1 MKENRNSHAYITSAY
16 DQPIAQVKLKANNSK
31 KEASTKQRP
40 TMGGKTISAINKAQ
54 SKVKMTPQELKSL
67 SRRINP
73 SEPLATPHSSPTKP
87 PLPSSSSSSLP
98 SSKKR
103 RNSQQPQTQPTK
115 IIKIN
120 DDETQFICEPCNK
133 KYKTR
138 NGLAYHSERCKYKSI
153 ESNVIIKCI
162 CQDDTTTND
171 SSTMIEC
178 VACNT
183 WLHLRCVG
191 SVTNE
196 ANYRCIR
203 CTKEDHSSKIIKLSE
218 LYPKV
223 KEDTTEYH
231 YISLFTDEPQNTF
244 FEDGLTPSADFRDWQ
259 TETPCLL
266 LSEEP
271 SSSPP
276 NYFSSPPNDFS
287 SSGLLSPTLLPQ
299 SDWLHF
305 ANFELDFQAQ
315 QENI

>member
-16 DQPIAQVKLKANNSK
+16 DQPISQVKVKANNSK

-73 SEPLATPHSSPTKP
+73 SEPLATPHSSPAKP
-87 PLPSSSSSSLP
+87 PLPSSSSLSL
-98 SSKKR
+98 SKRR

-138 NGLAYHSERCKYKSI
+138 NGLAYHLERCKYKSI
-153 ESNVIIKCI
+153 ESKVIIKCI

-231 YISLFTDEPQNTF
+231 YISLFTDEPRNTF
-244 FEDGLTPSADFRDWQ
+244 FEDGLTPSADFSDWQ

-266 LSEEP
+266 FSEDP

-276 NYFSSPPNDFS
+276 YDFSSPPNDFY

-299 SDWLHF
+299 SDWFHF

>member
-16 DQPIAQVKLKANNSK
+16 DQLNTQVKAKSNNSK

-40 TMGGKTISAINKAQ
+40 TMGGKTISAVNKAQ

-73 SEPLATPHSSPTKP
+73 SEPLTTPHSSPTKP
-87 PLPSSSSSSLP
+87 PLPSSCLSSSS
-98 SSKKR
+98 KR
-103 RNSQQPQTQPTK
+103 RQKSQQPQTQPTK

-120 DDETQFICEPCNK
+120 DDEAQFICEPCNK

-153 ESNVIIKCI
+153 ESKVIIKCI
-162 CQDDTTTND
+162 CQDDTTIND

-178 VACNT
+178 MACNT
-183 WLHLRCVG
+183 WLHLKCVG

-203 CTKEDHSSKIIKLSE
+203 CTKEDDSSKIIKFSE
-218 LYPKV
+218 LYPNI
-223 KEDTTEYH
+223 KEETTDYH
-231 YISLFTDEPQNTF
+231 YISLFTDDEPLNTF
-244 FEDGLTPSADFRDWQ
+244 FEDGITPSAVDFSDWQ

-266 LSEEP
+266 LSDDP
-271 SSSPP
+271 SSSP
-276 NYFSSPPNDFS
+276 SNDFS

-299 SDWLHF
+299 SDWFHF

-315 QENI
+315 QENNI